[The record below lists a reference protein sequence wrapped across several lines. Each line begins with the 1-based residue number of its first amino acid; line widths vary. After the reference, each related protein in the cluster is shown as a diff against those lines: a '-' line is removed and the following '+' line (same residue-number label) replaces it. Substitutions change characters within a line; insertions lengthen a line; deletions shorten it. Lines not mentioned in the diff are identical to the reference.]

1 MLSDFEEEITIDY
14 NDYRSFILD
23 LNGSTIGG
31 TIQNVTSYLT
41 IQDSSEGKTGTVNA
55 SIELTGDINTWKN
68 SKLTILSGTFTG
80 DIVAGNKGTLC
91 VEGGTIDG
99 TITKNSG
106 TVVCTGG
113 LFKVQP
119 GNDML
124 EIGYLASE
132 EPIDGYYQVEA
143 DRAAQIGNTT
153 YNTLKQALTKAK
165 DGDTVRLLK
174 DQINIRSINY
184 YEINKSI
191 VLDLNGKTIST
202 PGTRT
207 IYTNKNDVTK
217 NITIKNGTI
226 LNTNTSNNPSVGI
239 QAEQQVN
246 LTLENVTVEAAGT
259 NSYGVFANPKENIV
273 QPVITVKGDKT
284 KISGNVAGIAVN
296 GYVEAGKDVRPA
308 TLIVEDGT
316 IEGGRYGIAGNG
328 EQHNTNITI
337 NGGTIIGGSC
347 GIFHPQDGKL
357 DISGGN
363 ITGATGIEMR
373 AGELNV
379 SGSPVITAMGEYTSD
394 SNGSGNTSS
403 GVGIAVAQHTTKKPI
418 SVIIDGGTIKGE
430 KSLAEMNPEEND
442 KEDISKVTID
452 VRGGT
457 FDGEVAAEDV
467 TKFIHGGTYSTDPT
481 GFVGD
486 DRYAYKM
493 NEQYIV
499 APEGYQSA
507 NWVFE
512 KDAVND
518 KLYIGTY
525 HIPYVPPAPVDPIT
539 NTGSA
544 SSESA
549 TTNADISK
557 DPASTKE
564 EKTEVTEDNKEVTTT
579 TIKIAP
585 ETAERIVQRAIQHSS
600 AHIIIDATTG
610 KAVNTG
616 AGDKTEVV
624 LPASTILTLAEKTTA
639 DVVIKSDIAEIT
651 LDAKAV
657 NAVAAQTSGE
667 IAANDT
673 VIVVAQ
679 KVKDESNE
687 MRFDLKVVTPNGPV
701 LDFDGGDVLVKVQL
715 NDQLKTKERL
725 ACLYIDNYG
734 WLNRVEGSKNADS
747 TYAFVTG
754 HFSAYA
760 IMEERDADKLMK
772 KQTSLT
778 KGVQNTTIKLSSSLL
793 SKGIKLKWKKSKGF
807 KVDQYQ
813 IYRAVKKNGKY
824 SRIYLTKKG
833 TTTSVTN
840 RKNLKKGKRYFYKV
854 RGVRTIAGKTFYTKW
869 SNKANR
875 IYR

>member
-1 MLSDFEEEITIDY
+1 MKKFLAMLLTAGLVISMIPGVAFAEEVPAEPVAQIGGDKFPTLQEAFNSVSTSSETEITLLADVEEEITIDY

-316 IEGGRYGIAGNG
+316 IEGGR
-328 EQHNTNITI
+328 
-337 NGGTIIGGSC
+337 
-347 GIFHPQDGKL
+347 
-357 DISGGN
+357 
-363 ITGATGIEMR
+363 
-373 AGELNV
+373 
-379 SGSPVITAMGEYTSD
+379 
-394 SNGSGNTSS
+394 
-403 GVGIAVAQHTTKKPI
+403 
-418 SVIIDGGTIKGE
+418 
-430 KSLAEMNPEEND
+430 
-442 KEDISKVTID
+442 
-452 VRGGT
+452 
-457 FDGEVAAEDV
+457 
-467 TKFIHGGTYSTDPT
+467 
-481 GFVGD
+481 
-486 DRYAYKM
+486 
-493 NEQYIV
+493 
-499 APEGYQSA
+499 
-507 NWVFE
+507 
-512 KDAVND
+512 
-518 KLYIGTY
+518 
-525 HIPYVPPAPVDPIT
+525 
-539 NTGSA
+539 
-544 SSESA
+544 
-549 TTNADISK
+549 
-557 DPASTKE
+557 
-564 EKTEVTEDNKEVTTT
+564 
-579 TIKIAP
+579 
-585 ETAERIVQRAIQHSS
+585 
-600 AHIIIDATTG
+600 
-610 KAVNTG
+610 
-616 AGDKTEVV
+616 
-624 LPASTILTLAEKTTA
+624 
-639 DVVIKSDIAEIT
+639 
-651 LDAKAV
+651 
-657 NAVAAQTSGE
+657 
-667 IAANDT
+667 
-673 VIVVAQ
+673 
-679 KVKDESNE
+679 
-687 MRFDLKVVTPNGPV
+687 
-701 LDFDGGDVLVKVQL
+701 
-715 NDQLKTKERL
+715 
-725 ACLYIDNYG
+725 
-734 WLNRVEGSKNADS
+734 
-747 TYAFVTG
+747 
-754 HFSAYA
+754 
-760 IMEERDADKLMK
+760 
-772 KQTSLT
+772 
-778 KGVQNTTIKLSSSLL
+778 
-793 SKGIKLKWKKSKGF
+793 
-807 KVDQYQ
+807 
-813 IYRAVKKNGKY
+813 
-824 SRIYLTKKG
+824 
-833 TTTSVTN
+833 
-840 RKNLKKGKRYFYKV
+840 
-854 RGVRTIAGKTFYTKW
+854 
-869 SNKANR
+869 
-875 IYR
+875 